1 MSGGQERSDSGR
13 YCGLRIPDPDQR
25 RDLGVFV
32 ERALRLDP
40 AAVVRLRM
48 RSDGLLGAWVA
59 TGLDVLACRVVAG
72 SSSPADVT
80 YGADHLYRGLT
91 EPGSPGVDA
100 GLPMDSAWR
109 GALPGEAGFVHVDD
123 VPATTVAEL
132 ARRGT
137 EMAREHGSA
146 YGPPAS
152 LLDSVVLEVRGG
164 GTEVPV
170 PLRCVLALTALG
182 FMPESAGCA
191 PATEVVRVRAAPS
204 WLRIDARFGSV
215 FRRRGQNVEFTIESA
230 AISR

>member
-1 MSGGQERSDSGR
+1 MTIS
-13 YCGLRIPDPDQR
+13 IPDPDQR
-25 RDLGVFV
+25 RDLAVFLD
-32 ERALRLDP
+32 RALRLDP

-48 RSDGLLGAWVA
+48 RSDGLLGAWVV

-80 YGADHLYRGLT
+80 YGADQLSRGLT
-91 EPGSPGVDA
+91 GHGSPDVDA

-109 GALPGEAGFVHVDD
+109 GALPPETGFVHVDD
-123 VPATTVAEL
+123 VPVTTVAEL
-132 ARRGT
+132 ARRGAD
-137 EMAREHGSA
+137 MAREHGSA

-152 LLDSVVLEVRGG
+152 LLDSEVLQVSGG
-164 GTEVPV
+164 GTAVPV

-182 FMPESAGCA
+182 FMPEPAGSAAG
-191 PATEVVRVRAAPS
+191 TEVVRVRAAPS

-215 FRRRGQNVEFTIESA
+215 FRRRGQNVELTIESA

>member
-1 MSGGQERSDSGR
+1 MT
-13 YCGLRIPDPDQR
+13 LNIPDPDQR

-40 AAVVRLRM
+40 ATVVRLRM
-48 RSDGLLGAWVA
+48 RPDGLLGAWVV
-59 TGLDVLACRVVAG
+59 TGFDVLACRVVAG
-72 SSSPADVT
+72 SVSPTDVT
-80 YGADHLYRGLT
+80 YGADHLHRGLT
-91 EPGSPGVDA
+91 EHGSPDVDA

-132 ARRGT
+132 ARRGAD
-137 EMAREHGSA
+137 MAREHGSA
-146 YGPPAS
+146 HGPPAS
-152 LLDSVVLEVRGG
+152 LLDSEVLEVSGG

-182 FMPESAGCA
+182 FMPESGRGAEE
-191 PATEVVRVRAAPS
+191 TEVVRVRATPS

-215 FRRRGQNVEFTIESA
+215 FRRRGQNVELTIESA
-230 AISR
+230 AIAR